1 MTTNKAIAYF
11 EAQHME
17 NRITQFECPT
27 ATVEQAAK
35 AVNTSE
41 AQIAKSITFLV
52 EEKPVLVVMCGDVKT
67 DNAKFKAYFHT
78 KASMLMRERVGE
90 LIGHEVG
97 GVCPFALNKGVEV
110 YLDESLKRFDY
121 VYAAC
126 GSSDTVIRLTV
137 EELENHSGYKE
148 WIDVS
153 KLI

>member
-1 MTTNKAIAYF
+1 MTTNKAIIYF
-11 EAQHME
+11 KEQHME
-17 NRITQFECPT
+17 DRITQFECPT

-52 EEKPVLVVMCGDVKT
+52 EGRPVLIVMCGDVKT
-67 DNAKFKAYFHT
+67 DNAKFKSHFHT
-78 KASMLMRERVGE
+78 KASMLPRDRVGE
-90 LIGHEVG
+90 LIGYEAG
-97 GVCPFALNKGVEV
+97 GVCPFALKEGVEV

-126 GSSDTVIRLTV
+126 GSSDTVVRLTV
-137 EELENHSGYKE
+137 EELEKHSGYKE